1 MLRNWVTQFGFDA
14 GNRAGDERISEADR
28 GKFIG
33 QIGAYFG
40 WNPPPNYNWAVEVT
54 KDDAGEYVMV
64 FLRYAT
70 PDEAERMLGKNYEK
84 KTSYPWSCNSTCS
97 TSEQSEPESPETT
110 PKCQD
115 TN

>member
-14 GNRAGDERISEADR
+14 GDRAGDERISDSDR

-40 WNPPPNYNWAVEVT
+40 WNPPPTYNWAVEVT
-54 KDDAGEYVMV
+54 KDEAGEYIMV

-70 PDEAERMLGKNYEK
+70 PDEVERVLGKNYEK
-84 KTSYPWSCNSTCS
+84 KTSTKCNCNCAGNSCESAA
-97 TSEQSEPESPETT
+97 EPPD
-110 PKCQD
+110 PAPV
-115 TN
+115 